1 MCNACACAYQEVA
14 DAPRVM
20 GPEAL
25 LRQKIKQ
32 HRHRGG
38 YEDGLSTM
46 HKVVPALAFLAA
58 SAPVEMLG
66 QVRGM
71 LHAGRAEL
79 GKCFWMVRCP
89 GAGVLASQC
98 ACKNAWVGEG
108 HATCWQG

>member
-58 SAPVEMLG
+58 SAP
-66 QVRGM
+66 
-71 LHAGRAEL
+71 
-79 GKCFWMVRCP
+79 
-89 GAGVLASQC
+89 
-98 ACKNAWVGEG
+98 
-108 HATCWQG
+108 